1 MLFTKSHLQSSMK
14 SVIFGVFCQYARISS
29 PGKVQTVKWPV
40 KLFSLAKNDLRTVFR
55 PLLSTLNRP
64 TIALYWQG
72 VQAPWYLQAHDSN
85 PALLGHLTVLTWGK
99 TRVIFHQHID
109 VSMQIV
115 FKYPTYTSLCVARA
129 SWHAKHDFLRHNQ
142 ILEHFWD
149 IARTCWQR
157 RYSHNSLSAHAHF
170 RWSSGDEEFNE
181 VVEWTFWG
189 CFAWS
194 YLMVTNPRMLSLPNT
209 YDYQI

>member
-72 VQAPWYLQAHDSN
+72 DCSPNAPWQRYR
-85 PALLGHLTVLTWGK
+85 ALWQGCSVRYALAPRAYDRKYIIYTIKDRCLGGMREYAASLTRSCVNTTPFLVS
-99 TRVIFHQHID
+99 TRKPSWTAMDTAFLAKLFF
-109 VSMQIV
+109 SSPLGSTPL
-115 FKYPTYTSLCVARA
+115 PTNR
-129 SWHAKHDFLRHNQ
+129 
-142 ILEHFWD
+142 
-149 IARTCWQR
+149 
-157 RYSHNSLSAHAHF
+157 
-170 RWSSGDEEFNE
+170 
-181 VVEWTFWG
+181 
-189 CFAWS
+189 
-194 YLMVTNPRMLSLPNT
+194 P
-209 YDYQI
+209 

>member
-1 MLFTKSHLQSSMK
+1 MNKTNKTRFFQ
-14 SVIFGVFCQYARISS
+14 
-29 PGKVQTVKWPV
+29 
-40 KLFSLAKNDLRTVFR
+40 R
-55 PLLSTLNRP
+55 PLRVLWNLGVSLSP
-64 TIALYWQG
+64 QAMAIALKC
-72 VQAPWYLQAHDSN
+72 PYLQAHDSN

-115 FKYPTYTSLCVARA
+115 SEYPTYTSLCVARA

-170 RWSSGDEEFNE
+170 RWSSGDEEFNK

-194 YLMVTNPRMLSLPNT
+194 NLMVMNPLMLCSPNT
-209 YDYQI
+209 YDCQI